1 MAHSMNFADI
11 SIFSSKISNFLIN
24 QKTQKRITS
33 STIIF
38 NFFSLVGAFKVF
50 LIYTVAILMMSGK
63 LATLRPFKRNI
74 VSNKLDDTFVHEVT
88 KKIYQAT

>member
-1 MAHSMNFADI
+1 MAHSMNFAGI

-33 STIIF
+33 S
-38 NFFSLVGAFKVF
+38 S
-50 LIYTVAILMMSGK
+50 IYTVAILMMSGK

-74 VSNKLDDTFVHEVT
+74 VSNKLDDAFVHEVT

>member
-50 LIYTVAILMMSGK
+50 LIYIVAILMMSGK
-63 LATLRPFKRNI
+63 LATLRLFKRNI
-74 VSNKLDDTFVHEVT
+74 DSNKLDDAFVHEVT